1 MRRVDRHEP
10 FALGAQAIIEVVV
23 DDQMRLVE
31 PAEPGE
37 GFTPRHQARA
47 GQRDDVALGARQ
59 AEIAGL
65 VFREIAEGVA
75 PLAHRGEEQA
85 GMLDAPVGVEKE
97 RADRADV
104 WPLRLSEQRVEPIR
118 LDDLGIVV
126 EKEQELA
133 LGRFRGEI
141 VEARPVVGL
150 GRRDDPVG
158 VALQPIPPL
167 AVGGRNIFDT
177 DDFIF
182 LVAGEAA
189 QALDAGLDHALR
201 GAGRDDDRDKPFCR
215 ERALDAIGAGNKAGP
230 HLAGDAAPL

>member
-1 MRRVDRHEP
+1 
-10 FALGAQAIIEVVV
+10 
-23 DDQMRLVE
+23 MRLVE
-31 PAEPGE
+31 PAEPDE
-37 GFTPRHQARA
+37 GFAPRHQARA

-97 RADRADV
+97 RADRADLG
-104 WPLRLSEQRVEPIR
+104 PLRLSEQRVEPIR
-118 LDDLGIVV
+118 LDDLDIVV
-126 EKEQELA
+126 EEEQELA
-133 LGRFRGEI
+133 LRRFRGEI

-167 AVGGRNIFDT
+167 AVEMFSIQM
-177 DDFIF
+177 ISYF
-182 LVAGEAA
+182 L
-189 QALDAGLDHALR
+189 
-201 GAGRDDDRDKPFCR
+201 
-215 ERALDAIGAGNKAGP
+215 
-230 HLAGDAAPL
+230 